1 MNNSNNVTTQS
12 IPHLQPTDLARKWK
26 RQHPTQTNEE
36 TTSIDSIH
44 NTSNQSTS
52 PKPEKHNASTKT
64 TNPRHPLQL
73 NSSPSISPNKQSTI
87 YIQTALFDHPMDDH
101 ETKTEQ
107 PLHQQPTHQQL
118 NTIQILSHTQTK
130 QFDIICTL
138 RTQLQQER
146 NQKITNER
154 QSIDASAA
162 IEKQIAT
169 AFKTLQ
175 EKDTLIE
182 QLQIS
187 FTRK

>member
-12 IPHLQPTDLARKWK
+12 IPHLQPTDLARKSK

-44 NTSNQSTS
+44 NTSNHSNT
-52 PKPEKHNASTKT
+52 PKPEKHNANTNT

-73 NSSPSISPNKQSTI
+73 NSSPSISPNKQSTM
-87 YIQTALFDHPMDDH
+87 YIQTALFNHPMDDH

-138 RTQLQQER
+138 RTQLRQER

-182 QLQIS
+182 QLHIS

>member
-26 RQHPTQTNEE
+26 RQHPSQTNEE

-44 NTSNQSTS
+44 NTSNHSNS
-52 PKPEKHNASTKT
+52 PKPEKNNANTNK

-73 NSSPSISPNKQSTI
+73 NSSPSISSNKQSTM
-87 YIQTALFDHPMDDH
+87 YIQTALFNHPMDDH

-138 RTQLQQER
+138 RTQLRQER

>member
-26 RQHPTQTNEE
+26 RQHQSQTIEE

-44 NTSNQSTS
+44 NTSNQSNT

-73 NSSPSISPNKQSTI
+73 NSSPSISSNKQSTI

-118 NTIQILSHTQTK
+118 DTIQILSHTQTK
-130 QFDIICTL
+130 QLILSARYEPNFDKKDIKKKQTNVNL
-138 RTQLQQER
+138 SMRVLQQK
-146 NQKITNER
+146 NK
-154 QSIDASAA
+154 
-162 IEKQIAT
+162 
-169 AFKTLQ
+169 
-175 EKDTLIE
+175 
-182 QLQIS
+182 
-187 FTRK
+187 